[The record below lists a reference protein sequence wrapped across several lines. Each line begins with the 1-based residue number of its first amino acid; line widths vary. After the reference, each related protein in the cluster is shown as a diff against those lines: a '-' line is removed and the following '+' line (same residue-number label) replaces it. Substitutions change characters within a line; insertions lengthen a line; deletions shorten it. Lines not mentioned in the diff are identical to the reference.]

1 MIKNFDEFL
10 NESNI
15 QDLKDEI
22 RDDIRNKLVKVRKS
36 NKLDDK
42 SLDLMYF
49 SVDKK
54 EEVEW
59 IQFYVDEEFLH
70 NANVIQDLKKI
81 GKDYGCAKEEID
93 DVKSSIWLNR

>member
-59 IQFYVDEEFLH
+59 MQFYVDEEFLH
-70 NANVIQDLKKI
+70 NANIIQDLKKI
-81 GKDYGCAKEEID
+81 GKAYGCGKEEID

>member
-22 RDDIRNKLVKVRKS
+22 RDDIRNKLIKVRKS

-81 GKDYGCAKEEID
+81 GKSYGCGKEEID